1 MEYKNLLENIIFTS
15 KQQLAFLVFFDK
27 IEQMDNYW
35 QWLMCCERRRK
46 AMKLIDDLAGA
57 IYDVLSLMLW
67 GFSYFAAGTILVGGP
82 LYLVSFLFEWLY

>member
-1 MEYKNLLENIIFTS
+1 
-15 KQQLAFLVFFDK
+15 
-27 IEQMDNYW
+27 
-35 QWLMCCERRRK
+35 
-46 AMKLIDDLAGA
+46 MKLIDDLAGA